1 MAELAYALALGAS
14 GLSLGGSNPPPRTTF
29 NHNPTGRCVV
39 VAVLGIIA
47 ALILAS
53 VVILQRFMKDM
64 AIVEKDL
71 LKEIREMKEC
81 LIRINEKQL

>member
-1 MAELAYALALGAS
+1 M
-14 GLSLGGSNPPPRTTF
+14 T
-29 NHNPTGRCVV
+29 VI
-39 VAVLGIIA
+39 LGIIA
-47 ALILAS
+47 VLILAS